1 MTLDC
6 KPWYA
11 QWKRWIGGIGL
22 FGPKLHGVYCCQNT
36 LCRKWRVLFTFTSCC
51 DFWNTLSCHLNADQ
65 HIESAYTEHGCY
77 YCWVKWVSPFSYG
90 WIYKREKT
98 CIVDKTLH
106 AEDQWRK
113 KNTFTRMCLGQGW
126 IMSQANVSKL
136 HKVFSWKN
144 YGFVRTTP
152 EEFENGALFL
162 RFGLPSTL
170 IRQENGALR
179 KRSSNLRNAGFSF
192 SCGQKTFENGAFWKR
207 WPHDS
212 HVISLLDI
220 F

>member
-1 MTLDC
+1 MEEKKHIHKNCISVSENNST
-6 KPWYA
+6 
-11 QWKRWIGGIGL
+11 Q
-22 FGPKLHGVYCCQNT
+22 
-36 LCRKWRVLFTFTSCC
+36 
-51 DFWNTLSCHLNADQ
+51 DQ
-65 HIESAYTEHGCY
+65 I
-77 YCWVKWVSPFSYG
+77 
-90 WIYKREKT
+90 
-98 CIVDKTLH
+98 
-106 AEDQWRK
+106 
-113 KNTFTRMCLGQGW
+113 GQGW

-152 EEFENGALFL
+152 EEFENV
-162 RFGLPSTL
+162 
-170 IRQENGALR
+170 ALR

>member
-1 MTLDC
+1 MAAIIIEWSESRLSPMGESTNV
-6 KPWYA
+6 
-11 QWKRWIGGIGL
+11 KRHALLIRRCMLKISGGMKHIH
-22 FGPKLHGVYCCQNT
+22 KNCISVSENNSTQ
-36 LCRKWRVLFTFTSCC
+36 
-51 DFWNTLSCHLNADQ
+51 DQ
-65 HIESAYTEHGCY
+65 I
-77 YCWVKWVSPFSYG
+77 
-90 WIYKREKT
+90 
-98 CIVDKTLH
+98 
-106 AEDQWRK
+106 
-113 KNTFTRMCLGQGW
+113 GQGW
-126 IMSQANVSKL
+126 IMSEANVSKL